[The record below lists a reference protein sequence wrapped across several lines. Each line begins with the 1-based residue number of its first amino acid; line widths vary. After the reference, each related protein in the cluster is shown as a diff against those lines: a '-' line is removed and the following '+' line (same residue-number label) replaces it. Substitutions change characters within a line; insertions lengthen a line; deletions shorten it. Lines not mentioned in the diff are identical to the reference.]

1 LDLTLAPKSE
11 PSKIQD
17 ERQFALYPQII
28 FNYNLNTMQTA
39 FIGTQ
44 LPASRPASSS
54 RPRSALR
61 SAGALKPQA
70 FFNLGST
77 KTAEK
82 KKEVV
87 KEEPKNLLNDVFSS
101 FQKDDDTVGFRFD
114 PSMQRWVRAPHLK
127 GSDRLET
134 TVQPLSGA
142 AYTVWP
148 VMHQY
153 LTSKKLKTIDQDTAL
168 ALQKKGAYLVD
179 VRLGM
184 DFEKEHATG
193 AVSVPLFRITAG
205 NEQWDKIKRVVMAG
219 LNMRATERDP
229 AFIENMIKAVG
240 GNKRKK
246 VIIMCSVG
254 GTLDTVV
261 RVASTG
267 KKTETDKDRAFGRE
281 TRSLKACY
289 ELMRA
294 GFTDVVHLEGGLC
307 EWRHE
312 GYPMEP

>member
-1 LDLTLAPKSE
+1 M
-11 PSKIQD
+11 
-17 ERQFALYPQII
+17 
-28 FNYNLNTMQTA
+28 MQAA

-44 LPASRPASSS
+44 LPVKRPAFSS
-54 RPRSALR
+54 RPRSVALR
-61 SAGALKPQA
+61 STGAIKPQA
-70 FFNLGST
+70 FFKLGN
-77 KTAEK
+77 KPEEK
-82 KKEVV
+82 KEEK
-87 KEEPKNLLNDVFSS
+87 KEEPKNKLNLFSS
-101 FQKDDDTVGFRFD
+101 FQKDDDVVGFRFD
-114 PSMQRWVRAPHLK
+114 PSMQRWVRAPHVK
-127 GSDRLET
+127 ADRLEM

-148 VMHQY
+148 VMHTY
-153 LTSKKLKTIDQDTAL
+153 LTGKKLKTIDQDSAL
-168 ALQKKGAYLVD
+168 ALMKKGAYLVD

-184 DFEKEHATG
+184 DYEKEHAVG

-205 NEQWDKIKRVVMAG
+205 NERWDKIKRVVMAG

-229 AFIENMIKAVG
+229 AFIDTMLKAVR
-240 GNKRKK
+240 GNRRKK
-246 VIIMCSVG
+246 IIVMCSVG

-294 GFTDVVHLEGGLC
+294 GFTDVVHLQGGLC

-312 GYPMEP
+312 GYPIEP